1 MPIRSLFSLS
11 KKLKNSSYFNKQSI
25 RNINCSNESPKR
37 GVPVMK
43 GSGDH
48 TWVELDIMSQEQYEE
63 LEELKKKSSKLD
75 NIKD

>member
-1 MPIRSLFSLS
+1 
-11 KKLKNSSYFNKQSI
+11 
-25 RNINCSNESPKR
+25 
-37 GVPVMK
+37 MK